1 MEVFCFVGCIETTP
15 FASQPHPAL
24 CALRPPFARLLLF
37 RGFYSF
43 FCEIETTSFASQPHP
58 ALCVLRPPFAR
69 PLLFRGFYSLWEF
82 LVIMESTYR
91 V

>member
-1 MEVFCFVGCIETTP
+1 MEVFSFVGCIETTS

-24 CALRPPFARLLLF
+24 CALRPPFARPLLF

-43 FCEIETTSFASQPHP
+43 FVKLKPLHLLRNRIPRGVLFAHP
-58 ALCVLRPPFAR
+58 SRDCCYFVVSI
-69 PLLFRGFYSLWEF
+69 PLEF

-91 V
+91 LI